1 MSEYYKVQHD
11 LEFREFDT
19 YEEALK
25 FYQQRV
31 EDAQFCYYE
40 EFDETNRNDYQ
51 SFEYYL
57 DCINLKIYKITDVTP
72 R

>member
-25 FYQQRV
+25 FYRQRL
-31 EDAQFCYYE
+31 EWERGYYE
-40 EFDETNRNDYQ
+40 QYGEGMGYNTFEDY
-51 SFEYYL
+51 L
-57 DCINLKIYKITDVTP
+57 INADLRIYKMTDVTP